1 MPESVIACA
10 MRGKVATM
18 EEGALPE
25 SPLKP
30 LKNSLCLIKAL
41 GLPLRIEGEDGTIVR
56 NKSSWAFIAILF
68 LPLLMSMCGWVG
80 NAFLSKQLLEKRGEN
95 IDKWTHD
102 KGFQKWDNTST
113 FLFVLALALLPFVY
127 FYCYRG
133 LGPKFEK
140 FIQHYQRTF
149 LNLKIGKHE
158 VK

>member
-1 MPESVIACA
+1 

-68 LPLLMSMCGWVG
+68 LPLLMSLAGWIG
-80 NAFLSKQLLEKRGEN
+80 NAFLSTELLEKREES
-95 IDKWTHD
+95 IVKLSRD

-113 FLFVLALALLPFVY
+113 VLFVLAFAMLPFVY
-127 FYCYRG
+127 FYSYHG
-133 LGPKFEK
+133 LGLKFEK
-140 FIQHYQRTF
+140 FIQHYQRTSLK
-149 LNLKIGKHE
+149 LNIGKQE

>member
-1 MPESVIACA
+1 MPVSVIACT

-30 LKNSLCLIKAL
+30 LKNSLCLIRAL

-56 NKSSWAFIAILF
+56 NKSSWAFTAILF
-68 LPLLMSMCGWVG
+68 LPLLITLAGWIV
-80 NAFLSKQLLEKRGEN
+80 NAFLSKELLEKREED
-95 IDKWTHD
+95 IAKWVHD

-113 FLFVLALALLPFVY
+113 VLFVLAFALLPFVY

-149 LNLKIGKHE
+149 LNLKIGKEE